1 MRVDP
6 GERQRQEIFLYDRKV
21 CESLNSSEEPFTLFR
36 VEQNRERERER
47 ERERRREGKRY
58 RETGREREKMREK
71 EGYFQL

>member
-36 VEQNRERERER
+36 VEQNREREREKER
-47 ERERRREGKRY
+47 DRERRRKKRD
-58 RETGREREKMREK
+58 RERRGGK
-71 EGYFQL
+71 ERKWSILSAVS